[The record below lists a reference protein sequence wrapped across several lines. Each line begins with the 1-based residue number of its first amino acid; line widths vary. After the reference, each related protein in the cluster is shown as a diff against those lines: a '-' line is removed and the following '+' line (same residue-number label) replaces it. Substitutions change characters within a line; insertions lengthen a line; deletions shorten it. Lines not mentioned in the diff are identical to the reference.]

1 VGVTGSRERKRA
13 ERRKRKQRTTEL
25 RQTEDAAQANDAA
38 NDGDPSDAPLSRSE
52 LKDREARE
60 ALEPLREGERPAA
73 VTVGAVVA
81 TLIALVFW
89 VSAVVSVATEV
100 EVEGSQPSTGPLVLF
115 AAVLTLMAYGMWRAR
130 YWAVLGF
137 QALLALL
144 MLSAG
149 LGLVQV
155 TTVLQA
161 IGTLLVLAGAATLF
175 YFMVKAMARIQMPE
189 RPRPE

>member
-1 VGVTGSRERKRA
+1 MGSRERKRV
-13 ERRKRKQRTTEL
+13 ERHKRKRRTDQRREVETQAGDGGARTEP
-25 RQTEDAAQANDAA
+25 
-38 NDGDPSDAPLSRSE
+38 PSGSE

-60 ALEPLREGERPAA
+60 ALEPLREGERPGA
-73 VTVGAVVA
+73 VTVGAAVSS
-81 TLIALVFW
+81 LMALVFW
-89 VSAVVSVATEV
+89 ASAVTSVVSDV
-100 EVEGSQPSTGPLVLF
+100 EVGGSEPSTAPLVLF

-155 TTVLQA
+155 TTLLQA
-161 IGTLLVLAGAATLF
+161 IATLAVLGGSATLF
-175 YFMVKAMARIQMPE
+175 YFMVKAMARIQMPQ
-189 RPRPE
+189 RLPPE

>member
-13 ERRKRKQRTTEL
+13 ERRKRKHRTTEL

-38 NDGDPSDAPLSRSE
+38 DDGDPSDAPLSRSE

-60 ALEPLREGERPAA
+60 ALEPLREGERPGA
-73 VTVGAVVA
+73 VTVGSVVVS
-81 TLIALVFW
+81 LMALVFW
-89 VSAVVSVATEV
+89 VSAAVSVATDV
-100 EVEGSQPSTGPLVLF
+100 EVEGSEPSTAALVLF

-161 IGTLLVLAGAATLF
+161 IATLLVLAGAATLF
-175 YFMVKAMARIQMPE
+175 YFMVKAMARIQMPQ
-189 RPRPE
+189 RLPRE